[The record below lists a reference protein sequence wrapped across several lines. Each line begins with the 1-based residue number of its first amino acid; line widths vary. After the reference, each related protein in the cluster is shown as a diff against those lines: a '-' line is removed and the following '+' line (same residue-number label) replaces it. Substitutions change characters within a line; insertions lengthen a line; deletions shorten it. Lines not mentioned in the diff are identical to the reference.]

1 MGKIKLNND
10 QEVTIITNGVLPT
23 GDYLTLM
30 LATDNMTLEQA
41 DQLFSNPENTEKIW
55 VVDYLGELFQSYTG
69 FTQLQEV
76 AKEYDAIVDYAE
88 DEDQQK
94 IPVSGTAIRV
104 KLYRPNDV
112 EKRMDGMVERMNTM
126 QTSMDMAVAE
136 MTMLIATSMTPDG
149 GEKNV

>member
-10 QEVTIITNGVLPT
+10 QEVTIISDGILPA
-23 GDYLTLM
+23 GDFLTLM

-41 DQLFSNPENTEKIW
+41 DQLFSDPENTEKIW
-55 VVDYLGELFQSYTG
+55 VMDYLGELFQSYSG

-88 DEDQQK
+88 NEDQQK
-94 IPVSGTAIRV
+94 VPVTGTAILV

-112 EKRMDGMVERMNTM
+112 EKRMDDMEERVDTM
-126 QTSMDMAVAE
+126 QTNMDMAVAE
-136 MTMLIATSMTPDG
+136 MTMLIATSMTAEG
-149 GEKNV
+149 GEENV

>member
-10 QEVTIITNGVLPT
+10 QEVTIITDGVLPA

-30 LATDNMTLEQA
+30 LAADNMTLEQA

-76 AKEYDAIVDYAE
+76 AKEYDAIVDYTE

-94 IPVSGTAIRV
+94 IPVTGTAIRV

-112 EKRMDGMVERMNTM
+112 EKRMDGMEERMDTM
-126 QTSMDMAVAE
+126 QTNMDMAVAE
-136 MTMLIATSMTPDG
+136 MTMLIATSMAAEG
-149 GEKNV
+149 GEENV

>member
-10 QEVTIITNGVLPT
+10 QEVTIITDGVLPT

-41 DQLFSNPENTEKIW
+41 DQLFSSPENTEKIW
-55 VVDYLGELFQSYTG
+55 VIDYMGDLFQSYSG
-69 FTQLQEV
+69 YTQLQEV
-76 AKEYDAIVDYAE
+76 AKEYDAIVDYTE

-94 IPVSGTAIRV
+94 VPVSGTAIRV
-104 KLYRPNDV
+104 KLYRPNDM
-112 EKRMDGMVERMNTM
+112 EKRMDGMEERMNTM

-136 MTMLIATSMTPDG
+136 MTMLIATSMTAEG
-149 GEKNV
+149 GEENV